1 MGLLVHLWLTELS
14 GPSSAGYCIFY
25 CALYFSLVKLIKQQM
40 YGGSLL
46 TCFQI
51 MGEEISAYETL
62 LSVLPYTSSSRSGP
76 TVAPFWSEL
85 IILE

>member
-1 MGLLVHLWLTELS
+1 
-14 GPSSAGYCIFY
+14 
-25 CALYFSLVKLIKQQM
+25 M
-40 YGGSLL
+40 YGRSLL

-62 LSVLPYTSSSRSGP
+62 LSVLPYTSSSTSGP
-76 TVAPFWSEL
+76 TVAPFWSEI